1 MYVDFNILNQ
11 LGSPSINSNTFA
23 NRPAAGQTGRLF
35 VSTDT
40 FEIYRDNGTTW
51 DEIGGPAAGTITG
64 TGTATQVAY
73 FTSAQVI
80 GSSANLFFDAT
91 NNRLGVGT
99 SAPAFTIEANGDI
112 LAEAI
117 YLDGAT
123 AGNGALYWTSDR
135 VTLANYNASGI
146 VHIETAGGAAAA
158 TFGADLTATI
168 TSGIGTRGFTGSTS
182 YAALLNGSVG
192 INTATPGA
200 ALDVH
205 STGTIAQFNTTSG
218 SGNTY
223 VSWQRAGTGLW
234 RLGDTYNG
242 GSNFFE
248 LHNTTLAIDALEFE
262 AATNKSTFQA
272 TQTYTTGLARANY
285 LDYNLSVAAGGSF
298 SSPNAITALGAS
310 LDLTLAG
317 NATIPSGAR
326 SGLDAYNSVSFTGT
340 GTLTHTQG
348 TQIRAYS
355 NLTTGWAFSGS
366 ATGTITHLA
375 GMRVLFPDNTGS
387 AVSVTNNYALL
398 INDQT
403 ANTGTVTY
411 TNRYGIYQEGA
422 SDTNYFAATTLVGT
436 NVNSGYKFEVSG
448 SANATTLFQNGVQVL
463 TTASISGTTNFIT
476 KFTSASAIG
485 NSQIFDNGTS
495 IGIGT
500 ANPSVFSK
508 LSVIGNIF
516 CSDNSEIGWITLQSN
531 PPTDYITGNQASH
544 NIRFIT
550 DNVERLRITSGGNV
564 GIGTTSP
571 SYKLDVKG
579 GNASTLRLDND
590 GSQYVQLMFER
601 NTTTNS
607 GADFLLD
614 GTNGTFGLRTLAAY
628 PITFSTSASAGSP
641 TERMR
646 IFSDG
651 NVGINTGSTNAGF
664 KLDVNG
670 TLRASGAVTVSNAT
684 SVKLSLSGGIT
695 QNGIILDAVSPANQF
710 YIGAGINLFTG
721 SGTAAD
727 RGIVLGLNTSILT
740 AAMFYDGNN
749 DIRFG
754 VAANTELMRITN
766 VGNVEL
772 FGSMKTGA
780 PSGGTAAAWKFGER
794 VASAGVTFNN
804 SQYIQLDVNGTA
816 YYLATVDLP

>member
-1 MYVDFNILNQ
+1 MFVDFNILNQ

-40 FEIYRDNGTTW
+40 YEIYRDNGTTW
-51 DEIGGPAAGTITG
+51 DLIGGPGSSTITG

-73 FTSAQVI
+73 FTSAQAI
-80 GSSANLFFDAT
+80 GSSANLFWDDT
-91 NNRLGVGT
+91 NVRLGVGT

-123 AGNGALYWTSDR
+123 SGNGALYWTSDR

-146 VHIETAGGAAAA
+146 VRIETAGGAAAA

-168 TSGIGTRGFTGSTS
+168 VSGIGTKGYTGSTS
-182 YAALLNGSVG
+182 YAALFNGSVG
-192 INTATPGA
+192 VNTATPGA

-223 VSWQRAGTGLW
+223 ISWQRAGTGLW

-285 LDYNLSVAAGGSF
+285 FDYNLSVAAGGSF

-375 GMRVLFPDNTGS
+375 GLRVLFPDNTGS
-387 AVSVTNNYALL
+387 AMSVTNNYALL

-411 TNRYGIYQEGA
+411 TNRFGIYQEGA

-463 TTASISGTTNFIT
+463 TTASISGTTNFIP

-485 NSQIFDNGTS
+485 NSNISDNGSLVSVSVAASFSSSVTANS
-495 IGIGT
+495 SFISNTAFGGTFRASDGTNEVRFGSYYNTIGSGNSYDGVIYTTNALSSLSFLTGGSTFARMFINSSGKIAIGDTGAESGLYIAKYGSKFDGDSQYTQPSGNIFLSMGYSVPNQDNYFGLRGDYNSSSGT
-500 ANPSVFSK
+500 ANLLLQANFRDVGSQAGHYVASVAVSLGIADF
-508 LSVIGNIF
+508 
-516 CSDNSEIGWITLQSN
+516 EIGKLTTSTSVST
-531 PPTDYITGNQASH
+531 PPTKVPQ
-544 NIRFIT
+544 
-550 DNVERLRITSGGNV
+550 LRITSGGNV
-564 GIGTTSP
+564 LVNSIIDLGQKLQVSGTVLTTS
-571 SYKLDVKG
+571 S
-579 GNASTLRLDND
+579 
-590 GSQYVQLMFER
+590 
-601 NTTTNS
+601 
-607 GADFLLD
+607 
-614 GTNGTFGLRTLAAY
+614 
-628 PITFSTSASAGSP
+628 IT
-641 TERMR
+641 
-646 IFSDG
+646 
-651 NVGINTGSTNAGF
+651 
-664 KLDVNG
+664 
-670 TLRASGAVTVSNAT
+670 
-684 SVKLSLSGGIT
+684 
-695 QNGIILDAVSPANQF
+695 
-710 YIGAGINLFTG
+710 
-721 SGTAAD
+721 
-727 RGIVLGLNTSILT
+727 
-740 AAMFYDGNN
+740 
-749 DIRFG
+749 
-754 VAANTELMRITN
+754 
-766 VGNVEL
+766 
-772 FGSMKTGA
+772 TGA
-780 PSGGTAAAWKFGER
+780 PSGGTAAAWKFGSR
-794 VASAGVTFNN
+794 VAAAVALSTT
-804 SQYIQLDVNGTA
+804 QYIELDVGGTL
-816 YYLATVDLP
+816 YKLAIVT

>member
-1 MYVDFNILNQ
+1 
-11 LGSPSINSNTFA
+11 
-23 NRPAAGQTGRLF
+23 
-35 VSTDT
+35 
-40 FEIYRDNGTTW
+40 
-51 DEIGGPAAGTITG
+51 
-64 TGTATQVAY
+64 VAY

-192 INTATPGA
+192 VNTATPGA

-223 VSWQRAGTGLW
+223 ISWQRAGTGLW

-285 LDYNLSVAAGGSF
+285 FDYNLSVAAGGSF

-375 GMRVLFPDNTGS
+375 GLRVLFPDNTGS
-387 AVSVTNNYALL
+387 AMSVTNNYALL

-411 TNRYGIYQEGA
+411 TNRFGIYQEGA

-463 TTASISGTTNFIT
+463 TTASISGTTNFIP

-485 NSQIFDNGTS
+485 NSQIFDNGTNVGIATTSPTS
-495 IGIGT
+495 ILSIAATSDTSNLGSTGLTIGGAT
-500 ANPSVFSK
+500 T
-508 LSVIGNIF
+508 LSSGNILMLNF
-516 CSDNSEIGWITLQSN
+516 TPIGANSNRARAGLGCVVGADWGVGNLTFYTKNASNSAAMDTSDEK
-531 PPTDYITGNQASH
+531 
-544 NIRFIT
+544 
-550 DNVERLRITSGGNV
+550 LRITSGGNV
-564 GIGTTSP
+564 LVGTTTDNTYSRLQV
-571 SYKLDVKG
+571 SGSAWIGITKG
-579 GNASTLRLDND
+579 TYFTD
-590 GSQYVQLMFER
+590 GATYSSIVGLNQAVSVY
-601 NTTTNS
+601 
-607 GADFLLD
+607 
-614 GTNGTFGLRTLAAY
+614 NGL
-628 PITFSTSASAGSP
+628 
-641 TERMR
+641 E
-646 IFSDG
+646 
-651 NVGINTGSTNAGF
+651 
-664 KLDVNG
+664 
-670 TLRASGAVTVSNAT
+670 LRASGTDGQLFLAT
-684 SVKLSLSGGIT
+684 SGNVLVGTTTDGGQKL
-695 QNGIILDAVSPANQF
+695 QV
-710 YIGAGINLFTG
+710 
-721 SGTAAD
+721 SGTVAT
-727 RGIVLGLNTSILT
+727 TSS
-740 AAMFYDGNN
+740 
-749 DIRFG
+749 
-754 VAANTELMRITN
+754 IT
-766 VGNVEL
+766 
-772 FGSMKTGA
+772 TGA
-780 PSGGTAAAWKFGER
+780 PSTGTAAAWKFGER

-816 YYLATVDLP
+816 YYLATVNLS